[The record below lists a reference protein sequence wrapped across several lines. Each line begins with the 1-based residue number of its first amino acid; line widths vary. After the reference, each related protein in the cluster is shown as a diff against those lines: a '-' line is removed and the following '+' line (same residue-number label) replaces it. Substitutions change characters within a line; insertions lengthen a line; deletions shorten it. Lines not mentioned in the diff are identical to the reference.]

1 MRVFF
6 GVNKMD
12 IEQKENLYDLKMVEK
27 AFIEKQDEL
36 KVSIEKAN
44 GEAKEAGKVSVET
57 KAAIDAV
64 SEKLNELGDRM
75 FAIEQNGVK
84 IQEDKHEEDLGTRF
98 IKSDQFVQL
107 KEGRS
112 SLARME
118 MKTAIINAT
127 GQNQPLVPADR
138 LTGINTTENRQLMI
152 RDLIPTSSTTSNL
165 IEFVRENTYT
175 NNAGPQIGGS
185 PEAFE
190 NVTKPES
197 AITFTLI
204 TEPVRTLAHFIPAS
218 KQVIEDSV
226 QLQSFINGR
235 LMYGLKLYEDTQLI
249 SGTGANGQLNGINT
263 QATAYTVQSPNLTN
277 KLDIVRE
284 MIKQAQIANYTP
296 DAIVMNPQDW
306 FEIDVLKVGTSDD
319 RYVVGNPRSF
329 STPTLWGIPVVVTNA
344 MTSGTVLVGAFAMS
358 SEIKDRNSAAVEIS
372 YENSTNFEK
381 NMVTIRAEERIAL
394 IVFRTESFITASF

>member
-1 MRVFF
+1 
-6 GVNKMD
+6 MD
-12 IEQKENLYDLKMVEK
+12 MQQKEEFYDLKMVEK
-27 AFIEKQDEL
+27 AFLAKQEEL
-36 KVSIEKAN
+36 NVSIEKAN
-44 GEAKEAGKVSVET
+44 GEAKEAGKVSLET
-57 KAAIDAV
+57 KAAIDGI
-64 SEKLNELGDRM
+64 SEKLNEFGDRM
-75 FAIEQNGVK
+75 MAIEQNGVK
-84 IQEDKHEEDLGTRF
+84 IQEETYDDDIGTQF
-98 IKSDQFVQL
+98 IKCDQFLQMQD
-107 KEGRS
+107 GRAGI
-112 SLARME
+112 ARMDI
-118 MKTAIINAT
+118 KAAIINAT
-127 GQNQPLVPADR
+127 GQNQPLVAADR
-138 LTGINTTENRQLMI
+138 LTGINTTVNRQLMV

-197 AITFTLI
+197 AITFTLA
-204 TEPVRTLAHFIPAS
+204 TEPVQTLAHFIPAS

-235 LMYGLKLYEDTQLI
+235 LMYGLKLYEENQLI

-296 DAIVMNPQDW
+296 DAVLMNPQDW
-306 FEIDVLKVGTSDD
+306 YEIDVLKVGSSATDI
-319 RYVVGNPRSF
+319 RYVVGNPRAF
-329 STPTLWGIPVVVTNA
+329 SQPTLWGIPVIVTNA
-344 MTSGTVLVGAFAMS
+344 MPAATVLVGAFAMS
-358 SEIKDRNSAAVEIS
+358 SEIKDRNAAAVEIS

-394 IVFRTESFITASF
+394 VVFRTESFITASF